1 MNKFLE
7 ELEESIKETCFCDDE
22 AVECPEKCLNKYN
35 GISKLP
41 KNTVVA
47 MAYVP
52 FQTCKDSYDAEK
64 ALSKGTLFRSLN
76 KPFLG
81 GKCI

>member
-1 MNKFLE
+1 
-7 ELEESIKETCFCDDE
+7 
-22 AVECPEKCLNKYN
+22 
-35 GISKLP
+35 
-41 KNTVVA
+41 

-52 FQTCKDSYDAEK
+52 FQTNTERYDAEK
-64 ALSKGTLFRSLN
+64 ALCQGTLFPTLN